1 MKAYIYVMWDEIA
14 EQLVSRP
21 SFFPNDETAI
31 REFCNG
37 AKDAP
42 QIQDINLY
50 RLAMQVDLDD
60 LTTTV
65 LDLIPNSNAATLVY
79 AGLDV
84 FGKSITKKEDE

>member
-1 MKAYIYVMWDEIA
+1 MKSYVYVMWDEIA

-50 RLAMQVDLDD
+50 RLAVQVDLDD
-60 LTTTV
+60 LTTEV
-65 LDLIPNSNAATLVY
+65 LEDVNLTNVATLVY
-79 AGLDV
+79 Q
-84 FGKSITKKEDE
+84 GKSIANKEVE

>member
-1 MKAYIYVMWDEIA
+1 MKSYVYVMWDEIA

-21 SFFPNDETAI
+21 SFFPNDDTAI
-31 REFCNG
+31 REFCGG

-60 LTTTV
+60 LTTEI
-65 LDLIPNSNAATLVY
+65 LEDLPNTNAATLVY
-79 AGLDV
+79 E
-84 FGKSITKKEDE
+84 GKNLVNKEVL

>member
-1 MKAYIYVMWDEIA
+1 MKSYVYVMWDEIA

-21 SFFPNDETAI
+21 SFFPNDDTAI

-50 RLAMQVDLDD
+50 RLAVQVDLDD
-60 LTTTV
+60 LNTEILEDSSKTNV
-65 LDLIPNSNAATLVY
+65 ATLVY
-79 AGLDV
+79 Q
-84 FGKSITKKEDE
+84 GKNLVDKEVS